1 MWASKASKRGAGRR
15 YLRLVFDVVQKG
27 RLNSAQKALQRSE
40 SCAET
45 DTCPTCP
52 DVEGHDVDKK
62 TPPKWSSHCRR
73 SARRVDD
80 MLGEM
85 LGEMFTLSARESQRY
100 DS

>member
-1 MWASKASKRGAGRR
+1 MWASKASMRGAGCR

-27 RLNSAQKALQRSE
+27 CLNSAQKALQRSK

-45 DTCPTCP
+45 GTSPTCP
-52 DVEGHDVDKK
+52 DVERHDVDKK
-62 TPPKWSSHCRR
+62 TAPKWSSHCRR

-80 MLGEM
+80 MLGK
-85 LGEMFTLSARESQRY
+85 LFTLSARESQRY